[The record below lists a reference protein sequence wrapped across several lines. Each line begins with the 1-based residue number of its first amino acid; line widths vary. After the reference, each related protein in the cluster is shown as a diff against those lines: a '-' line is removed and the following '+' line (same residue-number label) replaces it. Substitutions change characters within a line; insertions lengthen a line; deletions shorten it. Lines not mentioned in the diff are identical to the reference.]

1 MLSDAGHYPPIL
13 TPYLAVYAATK
24 YSSVLNTESLRELL
38 SLQKLPIRV
47 TVGSIIVYFV
57 HFIIHK

>member
-1 MLSDAGHYPPIL
+1 MLSDAGYYPPTL
-13 TPYLAVYAATK
+13 VSDLAVYSTTK

-47 TVGSIIVYFV
+47 TVI
-57 HFIIHK
+57 